1 MLNNFLKYD
10 TAKKT
15 LVNLGATKLADIIIL
30 SVALVVAAP
39 YVRDYLTAETRQDLK
54 EVKKNQVQIA
64 KNQATLFITQKNH
77 SRKIDSTNLEL
88 AETNRK
94 QDVIIQAIVESK
106 SKIELLKEL
115 YKSGV
120 PGWTFYPVK
129 KKHTIPRHL

>member
-15 LVNLGATKLADIIIL
+15 LVNLGATKLADIILFAFLLII
-30 SVALVVAAP
+30 SAP
-39 YVRDYLTAETRQDLK
+39 HIRNYITAETNDSLL
-54 EVKKNQVQIA
+54 EVKKNQAVMS
-64 KNQATLFITQKNH
+64 KNQAILLQTVERH
-77 SRKIDSTNLEL
+77 GRKIDSTNREL